1 MDNIKIIIMSFFH
14 ISFWLKSISIYYY
27 ILCSKVE
34 DIILFLISSVWLTA
48 DLRLMTSVCYLLASW
63 SRQYNSCTNL
73 TLSFCYKGE
82 GNTVASPMTIRLK
95 ISSQNIDMIDTQN
108 KLKCKLWYVCI
119 YLSNTGAGY
128 SKLEKSYAVVI
139 WRPN

>member
-14 ISFWLKSISIYYY
+14 ISFWLKSINIYYY

-95 ISSQNIDMIDTQN
+95 ISSQNIDMIPVWYP
-108 KLKCKLWYVCI
+108 KYWYVYI

-128 SKLEKSYAVVI
+128 SKLEK
-139 WRPN
+139 

>member
-95 ISSQNIDMIDTQN
+95 ISSQNIDMIPVWYP
-108 KLKCKLWYVCI
+108 KYWYVYI
-119 YLSNTGAGY
+119 YSSNTGANY
-128 SKLEKSYAVVI
+128 SKLEK
-139 WRPN
+139 

>member
-63 SRQYNSCTNL
+63 SQQYNSCTNL

-82 GNTVASPMTIRLK
+82 GNTIASPTTIDWRYLLK
-95 ISSQNIDMIDTQN
+95 ILTWFLFDTQN
-108 KLKCKLWYVCI
+108 KLQCRLWYVCI

-128 SKLEKSYAVVI
+128 SKLEK
-139 WRPN
+139 